1 MGASSSAEETK
12 SAKMLWRC
20 SSQVLNLSM
29 ACNVHSFRYCL
40 CKDCLQAKVCLQV
53 YICIYIG
60 HGKIDGSCTFE
71 AHVLTQRKPY
81 LRTPEIHVLGK
92 KHSAAFQPES
102 YCLRA
107 PTNTKPEN
115 SWTIFGHLSSGTWTT
130 GGPEPSLFP
139 SWALLKPHQQC
150 WHSSRCLLQKNV

>member
-1 MGASSSAEETK
+1 M
-12 SAKMLWRC
+12 
-20 SSQVLNLSM
+20 
-29 ACNVHSFRYCL
+29 
-40 CKDCLQAKVCLQV
+40 
-53 YICIYIG
+53 
-60 HGKIDGSCTFE
+60 
-71 AHVLTQRKPY
+71 LTQRKPY

-150 WHSSRCLLQKNV
+150 WHSWEAMLCWKPSISWLSLGPFHIRDTRKTTEHAIKKSLLCRANARLVGSCFFRA